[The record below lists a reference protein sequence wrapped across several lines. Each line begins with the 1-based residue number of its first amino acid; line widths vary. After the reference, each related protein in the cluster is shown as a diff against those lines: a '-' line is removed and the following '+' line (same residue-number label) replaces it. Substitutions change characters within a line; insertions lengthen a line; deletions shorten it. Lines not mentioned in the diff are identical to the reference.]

1 MTGLVTCRVCGFEAP
16 LGTAECPE
24 CGAPL
29 PTKIEPPAQPVP
41 TTEPPSPAAQPPAD
55 ETAVNASVEKKPF
68 RLRPIHLVAGLL
80 AVCLL
85 IPLILLTL
93 PKKEPLPGVIAT
105 GNGGFVTQE
114 GVWDMEA
121 EGLIYVGGS
130 SYTGID
136 GTYFLLGKKGSSDAS
151 AVDGGSLRGT
161 VSSSSSSSIFY
172 FYNPEIE
179 QYYLFDG
186 RALEPLEADE
196 AAMYGEVVFY
206 LQREDGQTTLYRR
219 DLAQGETATV
229 DTFPGEG
236 KLADYCYAPDG
247 SAVVY
252 SWGQGADATYRLWR
266 RGSRKPM
273 ELKDLPGSVS
283 AVGTDGKTLL
293 LWKGTMYTATGA
305 YVDEKARL
313 WLWRDGTL
321 LDLPAMDLA
330 NVNDTHTQFLFRDL
344 NYEDYTGD
352 WYYYA
357 PDETDQ
363 PVLLDMDREAYCYPL
378 LWWQTEQ
385 TSLKGRFYQVYNN
398 GGDGLYY
405 LTDDLTFLPV
415 TEGGV
420 DDYSLAADGQA
431 MIYLQNG
438 DLYRA
443 AVDPSGT
450 LAVTP
455 LTNTAE
461 VSGSARGTVSS
472 FAASGNLEH
481 VYYMDWRSLHSDG
494 SALHYWRD
502 GEDTALDFSPRTNYV
517 SLTVTDDGA
526 CYFTHT
532 RNLYYTEKG
541 GPPRL
546 LLEEVGS
553 NASIRLVGE
562 TKWPLL
568 MGARWEDSQ
577 NKAVYWLL
585 DGNRIPVEL
594 EEWRPE
600 EGTL

>member
-1 MTGLVTCRVCGFEAP
+1 MTDLVTCRVCGFEAP

-29 PTKIEPPAQPVP
+29 PTKVEAPAQPVS
-41 TTEPPSPAAQPPAD
+41 TTEPPSPANQPPAD
-55 ETAVNASVEKKPF
+55 ETAADAPAEKKPF
-68 RLRPIHLVAGLL
+68 KLRPVHLVAGLL

-85 IPLILLTL
+85 IPLILLVL
-93 PKKEPLPGVIAT
+93 PKKEPLPGVVAT
-105 GNGGFVTQE
+105 GSGFVTQD
-114 GVWDMEA
+114 GVWDIEA
-121 EGLIYVGGS
+121 EGLTYWGGV
-130 SYTGID
+130 SYMGGD
-136 GTYFLLGKKGSSDAS
+136 VTYFLLGKRAEGDTS
-151 AVDGGSLRGT
+151 AVDGGTLRGT
-161 VSSSSSSSIFY
+161 TYYSSISSSYY
-172 FYNPEIE
+172 FAPEIE

-186 RALEPLEADE
+186 RTLEPLEADE
-196 AAMYGEVVFY
+196 ATMQGEVVFY
-206 LQREDGQTTLYRR
+206 LQRKDGQTTLYRR
-219 DLAQGETATV
+219 DLARGETTQV

-236 KLADYCYAPDG
+236 ELIDYNYAVDG

-273 ELKDLPGSVS
+273 ELKDLPGSVR

-293 LWKGTMYTATGA
+293 LWKGTTYTATGA
-305 YVDEKARL
+305 YVNGREQW

-321 LDLPAMDLA
+321 LDLPAMEL
-330 NVNDTHTQFLFRDL
+330 NSYNNTHTQFLFRDL
-344 NYEDYTGD
+344 NYEDYTGE

-363 PVLLDMDREAYCYPL
+363 PVLLGVGREAYCYPI

-385 TSLKGRFYQVYNN
+385 TSLKGQFYQVYNN

-405 LTDDLTFLPV
+405 LADDLTFLPV
-415 TEGGV
+415 AEGDV
-420 DDYSLAADGQA
+420 DDHALAADGQA
-431 MIYLQNG
+431 MIYLQNR

-443 AVDPSGT
+443 AVDSGGT
-450 LAVTP
+450 LSVTP

-461 VSGSARGTVSS
+461 EVSGSSTGTVSS
-472 FAASGNLEH
+472 FAASEDLKH
-481 VYYMDWRSLHSDG
+481 VYYEDWRSLYSG
-494 SALHYWRD
+494 EPTLHYWHD
-502 GEDTALDFSPRTNYV
+502 GVDTTLDLPILRTNTV
-517 SLTVTDDGA
+517 SLTVTNDGA

-532 RNLYYTEKG
+532 RDLYYTEKG
-541 GPPRL
+541 GPPQL
-546 LLEEVGS
+546 LLEEVGT
-553 NASIRLVGE
+553 NASIRLVGK

-568 MGARWEDSQ
+568 MGSRWEDSQ

>member
-29 PTKIEPPAQPVP
+29 PTKIEPPVTA
-41 TTEPPSPAAQPPAD
+41 ESPSPAAQPLAD
-55 ETAVNASVEKKPF
+55 ETATDAPVEKKPF
-68 RLRPIHLVAGLL
+68 RLRPVHLVAGLL

-85 IPLILLTL
+85 IPLVLLVL
-93 PKKEPLPGVIAT
+93 PKKEPLPGAMAT
-105 GNGGFVTQE
+105 GNGFITQN

-121 EGLIYVGGS
+121 EGLICVGGG

-136 GTYFLLGKKGSSDAS
+136 GTYFLLGKTAESGDLIG
-151 AVDGGSLRGT
+151 DGGTLRGT
-161 VSSSSSSSIFY
+161 VYSSSLSY

-186 RALEPLEADE
+186 RTLEPLEADE
-196 AAMYGEVVFY
+196 ANMRGEVVFY
-206 LQREDGQTTLYRR
+206 LQRKDGQTTLYRR

-236 KLADYCYAPDG
+236 KLTDYHYAADG

-266 RGSRKPM
+266 RGSGKPM
-273 ELKDLPGSVS
+273 ELKDLPGSV
-283 AVGTDGKTLL
+283 ADVGKDGKTLL
-293 LWKGTMYTATGA
+293 LWEGAMYTATGA

-313 WLWRDGTL
+313 WRWRDGTL
-321 LDLPAMDLA
+321 LDLPTMDISSY
-330 NVNDTHTQFLFRDL
+330 NNTHTQFLFRDL
-344 NYEDYTGD
+344 NYEDYTGE

-363 PVLLDMDREAYCYPL
+363 PVPLELDSGAYCYPI

-385 TSLKGRFYQVYNN
+385 TSLKGQFYQVYNN

-420 DDYSLAADGQA
+420 DDHALAADGQA

-461 VSGSARGTVSS
+461 VSGSSRGTVS
-472 FAASGNLEH
+472 FFTASEDLKH
-481 VYYMDWRSLHSDG
+481 VYYVDWRGLHSDG
-494 SALHYWRD
+494 SALHYWHD
-502 GEDTALDFSPRTNYV
+502 GVDTALDFSPRTNYV
-517 SLTVTDDGA
+517 SLTVTNDGA

-532 RNLYYTEKG
+532 RDLYYTKKG
-541 GPPRL
+541 NPPQL
-546 LLEEVGS
+546 LLEEVGT

-562 TKWPLL
+562 TKWPLFI
-568 MGARWEDSQ
+568 GTRWEDSQ
-577 NKAVYWLL
+577 NKTVYWLL
-585 DGNRIPVEL
+585 DGNRMPVEL

>member
-29 PTKIEPPAQPVP
+29 PAKIEPPAAA
-41 TTEPPSPAAQPPAD
+41 EPPSPAAEPLAD
-55 ETAVNASVEKKPF
+55 ETAVEAPAGKKPF
-68 RLRPIHLVAGLL
+68 KRPPVHLVAGLL

-85 IPLILLTL
+85 IPLVLLAL
-93 PKKEPLPGVIAT
+93 PKKEPLPGTVYT
-105 GNGGFVTQE
+105 GDGFITQN

-121 EGLIYVGGS
+121 EGLIYCGGA

-151 AVDGGSLRGT
+151 AVDGGTLRGT
-161 VSSSSSSSIFY
+161 VYSSSLSY

-186 RALEPLEADE
+186 RTLEPLEADE
-196 AAMYGEVVFY
+196 ATMQGEVVFY

-219 DLAQGETATV
+219 DLARGETTQV

-236 KLADYCYAPDG
+236 KLADYCYAADG

-313 WLWRDGTL
+313 WRWRDGTL

-344 NYEDYTGD
+344 NYEDYTGE

-363 PVLLDMDREAYCYPL
+363 PVPLELDSGAYCYPI

-385 TSLKGRFYQVYNN
+385 TSLKGHFYQVYN

-405 LTDDLTFLPV
+405 LADDLTVLPV
-415 TEGGV
+415 VEGDV
-420 DDYSLAADGQA
+420 DDYALAADGQA

-443 AVDPSGT
+443 AVDSSGT

-461 VSGSARGTVSS
+461 ESGSSKGTVSS
-472 FAASGNLEH
+472 FAASGDLEH
-481 VYYMDWRSLHSDG
+481 VYYMDWRSVHSDE
-494 SALHYWRD
+494 SALHYWHD

-517 SLTVTDDGA
+517 SLTVTNDGA
-526 CYFTHT
+526 CYVTHT
-532 RNLYYTEKG
+532 RDLYYTEKG
-541 GPPRL
+541 GPPQL
-546 LLEEVGS
+546 LLEEVGT

-568 MGARWEDSQ
+568 MGTRWEDSQ
-577 NKAVYWLL
+577 NKSVYWLL
-585 DGNRIPVEL
+585 DGNRMPVEL